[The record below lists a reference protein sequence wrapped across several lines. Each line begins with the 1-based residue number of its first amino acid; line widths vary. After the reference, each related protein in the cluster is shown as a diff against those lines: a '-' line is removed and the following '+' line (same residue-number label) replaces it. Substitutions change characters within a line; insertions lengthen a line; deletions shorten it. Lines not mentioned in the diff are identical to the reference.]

1 METQPFNFDKT
12 KAVRPQAKAPAS
24 PAKPMLKARA
34 LSLANTFKRGTALT
48 SLATFGIVGALIAY
62 PQFQTV
68 AKPTHSSST
77 VKHMTPATSTSQKSN
92 SFFQQQEGN
101 NLGSQDALQG
111 TSTTT
116 PTATSAPAYTQGGS
130 NYTPPAVVNNTPSY
144 SPQGPV
150 SGSRAS

>member
-1 METQPFNFDKT
+1 MKTQPFNLDKT
-12 KAVRPQAKAPAS
+12 KAVRSQAKAPAS

-34 LSLANTFKRGTALT
+34 LALANIFKRGAVIT
-48 SLATFGIVGALIAY
+48 SLATFGIVGGLIAY
-62 PQFQTV
+62 PQFQTA

-77 VKHMTPATSTSQKSN
+77 AKHVTPATSTSQKSN
-92 SFFQQQEGN
+92 SFFQQQGGN

-116 PTATSAPAYTQGGS
+116 PTATRAPAYTQGGT
-130 NYTPPAVVNNTPSY
+130 NYTPPAVNNAPSY

-150 SGSRAS
+150 SGSSAS

>member
-1 METQPFNFDKT
+1 METQSFNLAKT
-12 KAVRPQAKAPAS
+12 KAVRSQAKAPAS

-34 LSLANTFKRGTALT
+34 LALANIFKRGTVIA
-48 SLATFGIVGALIAY
+48 SLATFGIVGSLIAY
-62 PQFQTV
+62 SQLQTA
-68 AKPTHSSST
+68 AKPTNPSST
-77 VKHMTPATSTSQKSN
+77 AKHVTPTTATSQKSN

-111 TSTTT
+111 TSTAT
-116 PTATSAPAYTQGGS
+116 PTATSAPAYTQGGT
-130 NYTPPAVVNNTPSY
+130 NYRLPAVVNNAPSY